1 MKIIDNFLDSSVSD
15 QIENTIIQDNFPWYY
30 TGKGVYNSNVYFFSH
45 TLLDGDKKSNYAN
58 EILLPLVSKMDGKKL
73 LRAKI
78 NCYTKTE
85 NYVHYPYHLDNDD
98 DKDIK
103 VAIYYVNNNNGYTE
117 IKDKGRVESV
127 KNRLLL
133 MNGDEQHKCTNQT
146 DTDLRVNINLNY
158 K

>member
-1 MKIIDNFLDSSVSD
+1 MKIIDNFLDNNVSD
-15 QIENTIIQDNFPWYY
+15 EIEKLIIQDNFPWYY

-45 TLLDGDKKSNYAN
+45 SLLEAGKKSDYAD
-58 EILLPLVSKMDGKKL
+58 EILLPLVSKIDGKKL

-78 NCYTKTE
+78 NCYTRTE
-85 NYVHYPYHLDNDD
+85 NHTHYPYHFDNDD

-103 VAIYYVNNNNGYTE
+103 VAIYYVNTNNGYTE
-117 IKDKGRVESV
+117 VKDKGKVESV

-133 MNGDEQHKCTNQT
+133 MNGNEQHKCTNQT
-146 DTDLRVNINLNY
+146 DTDLRVNININY

>member
-1 MKIIDNFLDSSVSD
+1 MKVIDNFLSDNVAD
-15 QIENTIIQDNFPWYY
+15 QIENSIIQDNFPWYY
-30 TGKGVYNSNVYFFSH
+30 TGKGVYNFNVYFFSH
-45 TLLDGDKKSNYAN
+45 SLLDEGKKSDYAD
-58 EILLPLVSKMDGKKL
+58 EILLPLVSKLDGEKL

-85 NYVHYPYHLDNDD
+85 NYTHYPYHLDNDD

-103 VAIYYVNNNNGYTE
+103 VAIYYVNTNNGYTE
-117 IKDKGRVESV
+117 VKDKGKVESV

-146 DTDLRVNINLNY
+146 DTDLRVNININY

>member
-1 MKIIDNFLDSSVSD
+1 MKVIDNFLSDNVAD
-15 QIENTIIQDNFPWYY
+15 QIENSIIQDNFPWYY

-45 TLLDGDKKSNYAN
+45 SLLNNGKKSDYAD

-85 NYVHYPYHLDNDD
+85 NYTHYPYHYDNDE

-103 VAIYYVNNNNGYTE
+103 VAIYYVNTNNGYTE
-117 IKDKGRVESV
+117 VKDKGKTTVDQRNFINVITKSGGLAGV
-127 KNRLLL
+127 AR
-133 MNGDEQHKCTNQT
+133 DVT
-146 DTDLRVNINLNY
+146 DAKKILDIV
-158 K
+158 